1 MDYKDLANLIFPDVK
16 DISYYEEKYPERNL
30 PEGAVVT
37 RFAPSP
43 TGFVHIGGLYQA
55 LVAKVIAEKTGGV
68 FFLRVEDTDQ
78 KREVENGVTGI
89 VNSLKDF
96 DMAPDEGMISDT
108 EEIGNYGPYKQSL
121 RKDIYQAYAKYMIAQ
136 GKAYPCFCTPEEGEE
151 MRKKQEAAK
160 VRTGYYGVWAKCR
173 NLTVEEMAE
182 KIKAGVPYIIRFK
195 SPGREDRKIKHK
207 DVIKGNVD
215 FPENDQD
222 IVIIKADGLPTYH
235 FAHVVDDHLM
245 RTTHVI
251 RSDEWLSSVPLHLQL
266 FHELGFKTPKYAH
279 ISPIMKNDNGG
290 KRKLSKRKD
299 PEAAVS
305 YYKEEGV
312 PTDAVKEYLLNIAN
326 STFENWRRANPDKKM
341 EEFDFQLNKMSVSG
355 ALFDMVK
362 LLDIGKTVISKMTAE
377 EVYEKSLEWAKEYDK
392 ELAEML
398 EDESS
403 SNENGDNTESKKGY
417 ALKVFGIERGN
428 KKPRK
433 DISKL
438 SEVKENIEYMYD
450 DKFYGKEQEYPYQ
463 PAISDKESISKILSL
478 YIEKYYDENDD
489 KQTWFDKIKALAVEM
504 GYAGEVKEFK
514 ANPDM
519 YKAHVGDVSTVLRVA
534 LTGRTNT
541 PDMYEIMQVLG
552 KDRVAKRLETAI
564 EKLK

>member
-1 MDYKDLANLIFPDVK
+1 MDYKDLANLIFPDAK
-16 DISYYEEKYPERNL
+16 EISYYEEKYPERNL

-55 LVAKVIAEKTGGV
+55 LVARTIAEKTGGV

-121 RKDIYQAYAKYMIAQ
+121 RKDIYQAYAKYMIVQ
-136 GKAYPCFCTPEEGEE
+136 GKAYPCFCTPEDLDEI
-151 MRKKQEAAK
+151 RQKQEAAK
-160 VRTGYYGVWAKCR
+160 LRTGYYGVWAKCR
-173 NLTVEEMAE
+173 NLSVEEMAE
-182 KIKAGVPYIIRFK
+182 KIKAGEPYIIRFK

-235 FAHVVDDHLM
+235 FAHAVDDHLM
-245 RTTHVI
+245 HTTHVI

-266 FHELGFKTPKYAH
+266 FHELGFKVPKYAH

-305 YYKEEGV
+305 YYKEQGI
-312 PTDAVKEYLLNIAN
+312 PADAVKEYLLNIAN
-326 STFENWRRANPDKKM
+326 STFENWRRANPDKPM

-377 EVYEKSLEWAKEYDK
+377 AVYEKALEWAKEYDSELEALLQDK
-392 ELAEML
+392 E
-398 EDESS
+398 
-403 SNENGDNTESKKGY
+403 Y

-433 DISKL
+433 DIAKWSD
-438 SEVKENIEYMYD
+438 VKENIDYMYD
-450 DKFYGKEQEYPYQ
+450 SEFYNKVQEYPYQ
-463 PAISDKESISKILSL
+463 PAISDKEDISKILDL
-478 YIEKYYDENDD
+478 YIKKYYDENDD
-489 KQTWFDKIKALAVEM
+489 KQAWFDKIKALAVEM

-514 ANPDM
+514 ANPGM

-534 LTGRTNT
+534 LTSRTNT

-552 KDRVAKRLETAI
+552 KDRIAKRFEVAKEN
-564 EKLK
+564 LK

>member
-1 MDYKDLANLIFPDVK
+1 MDYKDLANLIFPNAK
-16 DISYYEEKYPERNL
+16 PIEYYEEKYPKRNL
-30 PEGAVVT
+30 PEGAIVT

-55 LVAKVIAEKTGGV
+55 LVAKTVAKKTGGV

-78 KREVENGVTGI
+78 KREIENGVTGI

-96 DMAPDEGMISDT
+96 DMTPDEGMISDT

-121 RKDIYQAYAKYMIAQ
+121 RKDIYQAYAKYLIEQ

-151 MRKKQEAAK
+151 IRKKQEAAK
-160 VRTGYYGVWAKCR
+160 IRPGYYGVWAKCR

-182 KIKAGVPYIIRFK
+182 KIKNGEKYIVRFK

-215 FPENDQD
+215 IPENDQD

-235 FAHVVDDHLM
+235 FAHAVDDHLM
-245 RTTHVI
+245 GTTHVI

-266 FHELGFKTPKYAH
+266 FYELGFKAPKYAH
-279 ISPIMKNDNGG
+279 ISPIMKNDNGN

-299 PEAAVS
+299 SEAAVS
-305 YYKEEGV
+305 YYKEQGI
-312 PTDAVKEYLLNIAN
+312 PADTVKEYLLNIAN
-326 STFENWRRANPDKKM
+326 STFENWRRANPDKKI

-355 ALFDMVK
+355 ALFDMIK

-377 EVYEKSLEWAKEYDK
+377 EVYEKALEWAKEYDL

-398 EDESS
+398 EDKE
-403 SNENGDNTESKKGY
+403 Y
-417 ALKVFGIERGN
+417 AIKVFGIERGN

-433 DISKL
+433 DIAKWSD
-438 SEVKENIEYMYD
+438 VKENIEYMYD
-450 DKFYGKEQEYPYQ
+450 DKFYAKKHEYEYQTISTKEE
-463 PAISDKESISKILSL
+463 IEKILNL
-478 YIEKYYDENDD
+478 YIEKYFDENDD
-489 KQTWFDKIKALAVEM
+489 KQTWFDKIKELAGSL
-504 GYAGEVKEFK
+504 GYAKEVKEFK
-514 ANPDM
+514 ANPDA
-519 YKAHVGDVSTVLRVA
+519 YPGHVGDVSTVLRIA
-534 LTGRTNT
+534 LTARSNT
-541 PDMYEIMQVLG
+541 PDMYEIMQILG
-552 KDRVAKRLETAI
+552 KERIAKRFEIAM
-564 EKLK
+564 K

>member
-1 MDYKDLANLIFPDVK
+1 MDYKDLANLIFPDAK
-16 DISYYEEKYPERNL
+16 EISYYEEKYPERDL
-30 PEGAVVT
+30 KEGAVVS

-55 LVAKVIAEKTGGV
+55 LVAKEMTKKTDGV

-96 DMAPDEGMISDT
+96 DILPDEGMITET
-108 EEIGNYGPYKQSL
+108 EEKGNYGPYKQSL
-121 RKDIYQAYAKYMIAQ
+121 RKDIYQAYAKYLLEQ
-136 GKAYPCFCTPEEGEE
+136 GKAYPCFCSAEEVEE
-151 MRKKQEAAK
+151 IRKKQEAAK
-160 VRTGYYGVWAKCR
+160 IRPGYYGVWAKCR
-173 NLTVEEMAE
+173 NLTVEEAAE
-182 KIKAGVPYIIRFK
+182 KIKNGENYIIRFK
-195 SPGREDRKIKHK
+195 SPGREDRKIKHH
-207 DVIKGNVD
+207 DIIKGNVD

-235 FAHVVDDHLM
+235 FAHAVDDHLM

-266 FHELGFKTPKYAH
+266 FHELGFKAPKYAH
-279 ISPIMKNDNGG
+279 ISPIMKNDNGN

-305 YYKEEGV
+305 YYKEEGIPV
-312 PTDAVKEYLLNIAN
+312 LAVKEYLLNIAN
-326 STFENWRRANPDKKM
+326 STFENWRRANPDKSIDD
-341 EEFDFQLNKMSVSG
+341 FDFNLNKMSVSG

-377 EVYEKSLEWAKEYDK
+377 EVYNCAMEWANEYDK

-398 EDESS
+398 ENKEYS
-403 SNENGDNTESKKGY
+403 
-417 ALKVFGIERGN
+417 LKVLGIERGN

-433 DISKL
+433 DISKW
-438 SEVKENIEYMYD
+438 SDVKNSIIYMYD
-450 DKFYGKEQEYPYQ
+450 DKFFAGDVAYDYGK
-463 PAISDKESISKILSL
+463 ISDKAEVEKITKT
-478 YIEKYYDENDD
+478 YINEYFNINDD
-489 KQTWFDKIKALAVEM
+489 KDTWFNKIKDLAEKL
-504 GYAGEVKEFK
+504 GYAREVKE
-514 ANPDM
+514 
-519 YKAHVGDVSTVLRVA
+519 YKAEPEKWPGHVGDISTVLRVK
-534 LTGRTNT
+534 LTGRQNT

-552 KDRVAKRLETAI
+552 KDSVERRLN
-564 EKLK
+564 

>member
-16 DISYYEEKYPERNL
+16 EISYYEEKYPERNL
-30 PEGAVVT
+30 PEGAIVT

-55 LVAKVIAEKTGGV
+55 LVARTVAQKTGGV

-96 DMAPDEGMISDT
+96 DMAPDEGMITDT
-108 EEIGNYGPYKQSL
+108 EEIGNYGPFKQSL
-121 RKDIYQAYAKYMIAQ
+121 RKEIYQAYAKYLLEQ
-136 GKAYPCFCTPEEGEE
+136 GKAYPCFCTPEDGEE
-151 MRKKQEAAK
+151 IRQKQESAK
-160 VRTGYYGVWAKCR
+160 IRPGYYGVWAKCR
-173 NLTVEEMAE
+173 NLTVEEAAE
-182 KIKAGVPYIIRFK
+182 KIKNGEDYIIRFK

-207 DVIKGNVD
+207 DVIKGNVE
-215 FPENDQD
+215 FPENDLD

-235 FAHVVDDHLM
+235 FAHAVDDHLM

-251 RSDEWLSSVPLHLQL
+251 RADEWLSSVPLHLQL
-266 FHELGFKTPKYAH
+266 FHELGFQAPKYAH

-305 YYKEEGV
+305 YYKEEGI
-312 PTDAVKEYLLNIAN
+312 PYEAVKEYLLNIAN
-326 STFENWRRANPDKKM
+326 STFENWRRANPDAKM

-355 ALFDMVK
+355 ALFDMIK
-362 LLDIGKTVISKMTAE
+362 LLDIGKTVISKMSAE
-377 EVYEKSLEWAKEYDK
+377 EVYERSLEWAKEFDT

-398 EDESS
+398 SDKE
-403 SNENGDNTESKKGY
+403 Y
-417 ALKVFGIERGN
+417 ALKVLGIERGN

-433 DISKL
+433 DIAKWSD
-438 SEVKENIEYMYD
+438 VKENIEYMYD
-450 DKFYGKEQEYPYQ
+450 EKFYGKPQEYPYQ
-463 PAISDKESISKILSL
+463 VISEKEDLEKIFKL

-519 YKAHVGDVSTVLRVA
+519 YKAHVGDVSTAIRVA
-534 LTGRTNT
+534 LTSRTNT

-552 KDRVAKRLETAI
+552 KERVIKRLEKAI
-564 EKLK
+564 

>member
-1 MDYKDLANLIFPDVK
+1 MDLPLFYKEEKMDYKDLANLIFPDAK
-16 DISYYEEKYPERNL
+16 EISYYEEKYPERNL
-30 PEGAVVT
+30 PEGAIVT

-55 LVAKVIAEKTGGV
+55 LVARTVAEKTGGV

-121 RKDIYQAYAKYMIAQ
+121 RKEIYQAYAKYMLEQ
-136 GKAYPCFCTPEEGEE
+136 GKAYPCFCTPEDLEE
-151 MRKKQEAAK
+151 IRGKQEAAK
-160 VRTGYYGVWAKCR
+160 LRTGYYGAWAKCR
-173 NLTVEEMAE
+173 NLSVEEMAE
-182 KIKAGVPYIIRFK
+182 KIKAGESYIIRFK

-222 IVIIKADGLPTYH
+222 IIIIKSDGLPTYH
-235 FAHVVDDHLM
+235 FAHAVDDHLM
-245 RTTHVI
+245 HTTHVI

-266 FHELGFKTPKYAH
+266 FHELGFKAPKFAH

-305 YYKEEGV
+305 YYKEQGV
-312 PTDAVKEYLLNIAN
+312 TTDAVKEYLLNIAN

-377 EVYEKSLEWAKEYDK
+377 DVYEKALEWAKEYDN
-392 ELAEML
+392 ELADLLKDKE
-398 EDESS
+398 
-403 SNENGDNTESKKGY
+403 Y

-433 DISKL
+433 DIAKWSD
-438 SEVKENIEYMYD
+438 VKENISYMYD
-450 DKFYGKEQEYPYQ
+450 SEFYNNVQEYPYQ
-463 PAISDKESISKILSL
+463 PAISDKEDISKILDL

-489 KQTWFDKIKALAVEM
+489 KQTWFDKIKDVAEEM
-504 GYAGEVKEFK
+504 GYAKEVKEFK
-514 ANPDM
+514 ANPGM

-534 LTGRTNT
+534 LTARTNT

-552 KDRVAKRLETAI
+552 KDRIAKRFEIAK
-564 EKLK
+564 ENLK

>member
-1 MDYKDLANLIFPDVK
+1 MDYKDLANLIFPDAK
-16 DISYYEEKYPERNL
+16 EISYYEEKYPERNL
-30 PEGAVVT
+30 KEGAVVS

-55 LVAKVIAEKTGGV
+55 LVAKEMTKKTDGV

-96 DMAPDEGMISDT
+96 DILPDEGMIT
-108 EEIGNYGPYKQSL
+108 EIEEKGNYGPYKQSL
-121 RKDIYQAYAKYMIAQ
+121 RKDIYQAYAKYLLEL
-136 GKAYPCFCTPEEGEE
+136 GKAYPCFCSADEVEEI
-151 MRKKQEAAK
+151 RKKQEAAK
-160 VRTGYYGVWAKCR
+160 IRPGYYGVWAKCR
-173 NLTVEEMAE
+173 NLTVEEAAE
-182 KIKAGVPYIIRFK
+182 KIKNGENYIIRFK
-195 SPGREDRKIKHK
+195 SPGREDRKIKHH
-207 DVIKGNVD
+207 DIIKGNVD

-235 FAHVVDDHLM
+235 FAHAVDDHLM

-266 FHELGFKTPKYAH
+266 FHELGFKAPKYAH
-279 ISPIMKNDNGG
+279 ISPIMKNDNGN

-305 YYKEEGV
+305 YYKEEGIPV
-312 PTDAVKEYLLNIAN
+312 LAVKEYLLNIAN
-326 STFENWRRANPDKKM
+326 STFENWRRANPDKSIDD
-341 EEFDFQLNKMSVSG
+341 FDFNLNKMSVSG

-377 EVYEKSLEWAKEYDK
+377 EVYNCAMEWANEYDK

-398 EDESS
+398 ENKEYS
-403 SNENGDNTESKKGY
+403 
-417 ALKVFGIERGN
+417 LKVLGIERGN

-433 DISKL
+433 DISKW
-438 SEVKENIEYMYD
+438 SDVKNSIIYMYD
-450 DKFYGKEQEYPYQ
+450 DKFFAGDVAYDYGK
-463 PAISDKESISKILSL
+463 ISDKAEVEKITKT
-478 YIEKYYDENDD
+478 YINEYFNINDD
-489 KQTWFDKIKALAVEM
+489 KDTWFNKIKDLAEKL
-504 GYAGEVKEFK
+504 GYAREVKE
-514 ANPDM
+514 
-519 YKAHVGDVSTVLRVA
+519 YKAEPEKWPGHVGDISTVLRVK
-534 LTGRTNT
+534 LTGRQNT

-552 KDRVAKRLETAI
+552 KDSVERRLN
-564 EKLK
+564 